1 MKGYRN
7 LDVEEAYQAI
17 RKNETQAKR
26 LPWKRGP
33 LTSLDRVYFEKGF
46 FPALAEGQVE
56 TVPQVTGERRQAV
69 SVTVETSY
77 DDWCVGPLAE
87 DLGKQDDYVYFMKM
101 AHNYL
106 NVFEPT
112 ICFMRP

>member
-46 FPALAEGQVE
+46 FPALAAGQVE

-69 SVTVETSY
+69 SVTLETSY
-77 DDWCVGPLAE
+77 EDWCVAQLAKA
-87 DLGKQDDYVYFMKM
+87 LGKQGCYSYRINLGQNYRYVF
-101 AHNYL
+101 H
-106 NVFEPT
+106 PT
-112 ICFMRP
+112 IAFTA